1 MSKRKQCTDDEI
13 VQTRKKH
20 RPFTA
25 QEVRNLLLNDSNE
38 EALSDDDYQ
47 CSELETESETDTDQ
61 VDNHSKIQYWP

>member
-25 QEVRNLLLNDSNE
+25 QEVRNLLLNDSDE
-38 EALSDDDYQ
+38 EALSDDDYH

-61 VDNHSKIQYWP
+61 VDNHSKIQYWQ